1 LPPVSSVRPLISAE
15 AIQARVRELGAAISH
30 DYQGKDL
37 VVVGV
42 LKGAFVFLADLVRAI
57 ELPVAVDF
65 LSVASYGAGTE
76 SSGVVRLIEDLSLPI
91 EGKHVLLVEDI
102 VDTGLTASYL
112 LDNLATRR
120 PASLRLCALLHKPA
134 RCRVEVPI
142 AYRGFVVEDVF
153 LVGYG
158 LDHDQR
164 FRNLPYIGVL
174 PGRE

>member
-1 LPPVSSVRPLISAE
+1 PEPAPSPAPPPFRS
-15 AIQARVRELGAAISH
+15 ELGAAISH

-91 EGKHVLLVEDI
+91 EDRKSTRLNSSHV
-102 VDTGLTASYL
+102 
-112 LDNLATRR
+112 
-120 PASLRLCALLHKPA
+120 K
-134 RCRVEVPI
+134 
-142 AYRGFVVEDVF
+142 
-153 LVGYG
+153 
-158 LDHDQR
+158 
-164 FRNLPYIGVL
+164 
-174 PGRE
+174 